1 MFQFLHLLLSI
12 NLIYKPSKNIYKMA
26 TGINK
31 VILLGNLGKDPE
43 VKNFEGGT
51 MKTSFSL
58 ATSEPYKDKNGNR
71 VDQTEW
77 HNIVL
82 WRQPAEFAAKYLK
95 KGYTVYLEGKIKTR
109 SWDDPTQGKKYI
121 TEIDADKITIISS
134 NEKRA
139 DQAPTENTSTPD
151 TITSASESDLPF

>member
-1 MFQFLHLLLSI
+1 
-12 NLIYKPSKNIYKMA
+12 MA

-43 VKNFEGGT
+43 VKNFEGGA

-95 KGYTVYLEGKIKTR
+95 KGYTVYLEGRIKTR

-121 TEIDADKITIISS
+121 TEIEADKITIISS

-139 DQAPTENTSTPD
+139 EQAQTENQAPEVPPLSPTTD
-151 TITSASESDLPF
+151 DLPF